1 MKTELCSLKAGKF
14 QNLWEK
20 GRIEPS
26 LVPSEGIELCGSIDT
41 DIGLFTDTGLLV
53 SRIVRQ

>member
-1 MKTELCSLKAGKF
+1 MALEGR
-14 QNLWEK
+14 K
-20 GRIEPS
+20 GFLYINE
-26 LVPSEGIELCGSIDT
+26 EDIELCGSIDT